1 MNSAW
6 RFANQAQ
13 KYNMEILIALR
24 AKIAEGVKLNRHEKE
39 EYAMAKVRLQDCEH
53 HLAGLEQ

>member
-6 RFANQAQ
+6 RFVNEAQ
-13 KYNMEILIALR
+13 KYNMGILLALR
-24 AKIAEGVKLNRHEKE
+24 EKIAQGNKLTKRERE
-39 EYAMAKVRLQDCEH
+39 EYKLAKVRLQNCEH

>member
-24 AKIAEGVKLNRHEKE
+24 AKIAEGVKLTKRERE
-39 EYAMAKVRLQDCEH
+39 EYKLAKVRLQDCEH

>member
-6 RFANQAQ
+6 RFVNVSQ
-13 KYNMEILIALR
+13 KYNMELLLALR

-39 EYAMAKVRLQDCEH
+39 EYATAKVRLQDCEH